1 MGSPLVAQ
9 SLAAQ
14 YVKELP
20 ARNTVTLWSMPDP
33 RIIMIL
39 PKDLVKKLDA
49 LAKVKGLSRAA
60 YIRMVLLEHVRN
72 EPSLS
77 S

>member
-1 MGSPLVAQ
+1 
-9 SLAAQ
+9 
-14 YVKELP
+14 
-20 ARNTVTLWSMPDP
+20 MPDP

-39 PKDLVKKLDA
+39 PKDLVEKLDT

-60 YIRMVLLEHVRN
+60 YIRMILLEHVRA
-72 EPSLS
+72 EAPLS

>member
-1 MGSPLVAQ
+1 M
-9 SLAAQ
+9 
-14 YVKELP
+14 P
-20 ARNTVTLWSMPDP
+20 ARNTVTLQSMPDP

-60 YIRMVLLEHVRN
+60 YIRMILLEHVRA
-72 EPSLS
+72 EAPLS